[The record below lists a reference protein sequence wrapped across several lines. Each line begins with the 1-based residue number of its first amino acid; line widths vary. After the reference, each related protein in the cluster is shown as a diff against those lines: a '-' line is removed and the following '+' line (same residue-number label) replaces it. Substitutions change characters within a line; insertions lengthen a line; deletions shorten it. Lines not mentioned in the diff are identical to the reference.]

1 MASPTPLHGT
11 DLIDCAQANAKE
23 GINMA
28 AQQCGYRND
37 IDAFQRELIVALEHI
52 GIKNKDFEDLLKTVK
67 INPELG
73 AEIAPETAT
82 EV

>member
-1 MASPTPLHGT
+1 MTSPTRLSGT
-11 DLIDCAQANAKE
+11 ELINCAQANAKE
-23 GINMA
+23 GIVMA
-28 AQQCGYRND
+28 THQCGYDND
-37 IDAFQRELIVALEHI
+37 IDTFQRELIVALEQI